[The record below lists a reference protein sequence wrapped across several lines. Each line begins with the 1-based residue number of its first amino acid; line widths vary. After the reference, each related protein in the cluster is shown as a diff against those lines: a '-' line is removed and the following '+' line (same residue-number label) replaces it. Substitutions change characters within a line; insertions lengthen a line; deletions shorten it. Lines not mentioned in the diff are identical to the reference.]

1 MKAIFIAYNQA
12 YNQEI
17 VELLEGLGQ
26 RGYTVWEE
34 IGGRGSVD
42 GEPHLGNHAWQG
54 LRPSGRGSAVI
65 NARLGPGIYF
75 IFFHYICRIKTVSIM
90 AKVATNSNFTE
101 LLQDSK
107 LVIVDFWATWCGP
120 CRMLSPILDE
130 VEEEMSDK
138 ISVVKVNVDDADEI
152 AAQYRIM
159 SIPTLLFF
167 KNGQQVDKT
176 VGAMPKPALVEKINA
191 NL

>member
-1 MKAIFIAYNQA
+1 
-12 YNQEI
+12 
-17 VELLEGLGQ
+17 
-26 RGYTVWEE
+26 
-34 IGGRGSVD
+34 
-42 GEPHLGNHAWQG
+42 
-54 LRPSGRGSAVI
+54 
-65 NARLGPGIYF
+65 
-75 IFFHYICRIKTVSIM
+75 M
-90 AKVATNSNFTE
+90 AKVATNTNFTE

-107 LVIVDFWATWCGP
+107 LVIIDFWATWCGP

-130 VEEEMSDK
+130 LEEEMADK

-167 KNGQQVDKT
+167 KNGQVVDKT
-176 VGAMPKPALVEKINA
+176 VGAMPKPALAEKIKT